1 MHRIIRLRSS
11 SGLARTVRLAPLCAT
26 ALLAAVSPSM
36 GDTTVVTFD
45 KGNPQGWVGPNGF
58 DGFDGGTWV
67 VDEGG
72 NTGWNMQTVFQDFGI
87 PYVTNQNPAFL
98 GDYTES
104 QSVTL
109 KIDLRV
115 ENLKFFGTNVSR
127 PWLVELR
134 DYDLAQ
140 GGYPWTSVWFKFAQI
155 STATHG
161 EWTTFSV
168 TFDPK
173 STTLP
178 PGWRGTGSE
187 DPVTYEPR
195 LPPGVT
201 FRDVLKGVDVVAF
214 TTLEPGM
221 FFGFTDHS
229 FRIDNIT
236 ITRTPP
242 AVPGD
247 LDGDGLVTS
256 ADLGILLA
264 GWGPCAKGS
273 ECAADINGDGQV
285 DSEDLGAL
293 LSAWS

>member
-1 MHRIIRLRSS
+1 MHRITRDLPQ
-11 SGLARTVRLAPLCAT
+11 SGALLSTRVLLLCAVG
-26 ALLAAVSPSM
+26 AVAAASPSM
-36 GDTTVVTFD
+36 ADTTVVTFD
-45 KGNPQGWVGPNGF
+45 KGNAQDWVGPNGF
-58 DGFDGGTWV
+58 DGLGGGTWI
-67 VDEGG
+67 VDSGG
-72 NTGWNMQTVFQDFGI
+72 NPDWQMRTVFQDPGLF
-87 PYVTNQNPAFL
+87 YYTNQNPAFI
-98 GDYTES
+98 GNYTES

-134 DYDLAQ
+134 NYGLAQ
-140 GGYPWTSVWFKFAQI
+140 GGYPWASVWFKFAQI

-168 TFDPK
+168 TFDPT

-178 PGWRGTGSE
+178 SGWRGTGSE

-201 FRDVLKGVDVVAF
+201 FRDVLKGVDLVAF
-214 TTLEPGM
+214 STLEPGM
-221 FFGFTDHS
+221 FFGFTDHT
-229 FRIDNIT
+229 FNVDNIT
-236 ITRTPP
+236 IIRTPP

-247 LDGDGLVTS
+247 LDGDGVVSS
-256 ADLGILLA
+256 ADLGIMLSA
-264 GWGPCAKGS
+264 WGPCSKGS